1 MKKENCWEFMRCDCG
16 PGGARVAEF
25 GVCPA
30 ATETRLDGAHDGK
43 NGGRVCWVVAGT
55 FCDKPAH
62 GRFADQS
69 TSCRNCPFYLQV
81 RKEERSAFILRAP
94 LLALLR

>member
-1 MKKENCWEFMRCDCG
+1 
-16 PGGARVAEF
+16 
-25 GVCPA
+25 
-30 ATETRLDGAHDGK
+30 LDGAHDGK